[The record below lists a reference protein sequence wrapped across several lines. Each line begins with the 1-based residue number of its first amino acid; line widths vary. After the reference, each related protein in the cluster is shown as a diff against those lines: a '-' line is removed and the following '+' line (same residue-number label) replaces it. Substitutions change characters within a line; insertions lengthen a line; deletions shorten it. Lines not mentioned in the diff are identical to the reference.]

1 MKIGQRVPTQ
11 ETHHRLPDTGGPNHP
26 RSLPHDPFNGIPG
39 TCSITIRPMMEL
51 HSKGLLVGLTF
62 EPFFSVTY
70 HPDHSWWRFDSWNA
84 ATELLRHQCAR
95 VILEQ
100 GLINQ
105 NCQHCT
111 PLAVWGISPSC
122 WLAQIQQ
129 QKNKSKSVMTT
140 SVISLVSII
149 SIVASMSFIS
159 KLCTESR
166 LDSVMTQLESM
177 ISPNHLLQAGSA
189 RQLQSSRRRVLH
201 PTALPWGPCLC

>member
-1 MKIGQRVPTQ
+1 MDCFNENWPACAHSRNSPPTAWYGRAEPSKITSS
-11 ETHHRLPDTGGPNHP
+11 
-26 RSLPHDPFNGIPG
+26 RSNGIPG
-39 TCSITIRPMMEL
+39 TCSITIRPMLEL

-105 NCQHCT
+105 NCQDCT

-129 QKNKSKSVMTT
+129 QKKQVQKCNDNFGYLACVNHFNCRIR
-140 SVISLVSII
+140 VIHF
-149 SIVASMSFIS
+149 MEN
-159 KLCTESR
+159 C
-166 LDSVMTQLESM
+166 
-177 ISPNHLLQAGSA
+177 
-189 RQLQSSRRRVLH
+189 
-201 PTALPWGPCLC
+201 ALRAE